1 MGVCYLSNLQD
12 NNIINNIKRMI
23 HKITH
28 SVMFHHF
35 HNDKHLPSQGSLSAS
50 AFMKMIDW
58 LGKKYNLLNANT
70 YKKKFLNQTLQDKDI
85 CLTFDDALK
94 CQFDIAVPIMERYG
108 IEAFFFVYSSAFSD
122 YPDLLEVY
130 RYFRTSFYDEM
141 DKFYDDFFAYI
152 KKRDVKKFSNHYLKF
167 KNSNYLSEF
176 PFYSD
181 NDRWFRYLRDQFL
194 EIKDYHKIMKNL
206 MIKKSFNIALAKKN
220 LWMTE
225 KDLIKISDKGH
236 VIGLHSYSHPT
247 QMSKLNKSDQK
258 LEYQKNFDHLAQV
271 IKKPITTMAHP
282 CGDYSKDTLN
292 ILNAMNIEI
301 GFRSSMSIK
310 RICSP
315 LEIPREDNANVL
327 REMKNEN
334 N

>member
-1 MGVCYLSNLQD
+1 
-12 NNIINNIKRMI
+12 MI

-35 HNDKHLPSQGSLSAS
+35 HNDKHLPSQGSLSGS
-50 AFMKMIDW
+50 DFTKMIDW

-70 YKKKFLNQTLQDKDI
+70 FKKKFLNQTLKDKDI

-108 IEAFFFVYSSAFSD
+108 IEAFFFVYSSAFSEH
-122 YPDLLEVY
+122 PDLLEVY
-130 RYFRTSFYDEM
+130 RYFRTSFYDDM
-141 DKFYDDFFAYI
+141 DKFYDEFFTCI
-152 KKRDVKKFSNHYLKF
+152 KNRDEKGFSNHYLKF
-167 KNSNYLSEF
+167 TNLNYLSEF
-176 PFYSD
+176 PFYSL
-181 NDRWFRYLRDQFL
+181 NDRWFRYLRDQYL
-194 EIKDYHKIMKNL
+194 DNKNYHKIMNYL
-206 MIKKSFNIALAKKN
+206 MLKKSFNITLAKKN

-225 KDLIKISDKGH
+225 KDLIKISNKGH

-247 QMSKLNKSDQK
+247 QMSKLKKSDQK
-258 LEYQKNFDHLAQV
+258 LEYQKNHDHLTNV

-282 CGDYSKDTLN
+282 CGDYNKDTLN
-292 ILNAMNIEI
+292 ILNKMNIEI

-310 RICSP
+310 RISSP

-327 REMKNEN
+327 REMKNKN

>member
-1 MGVCYLSNLQD
+1 
-12 NNIINNIKRMI
+12 MI

-35 HNDKHLPSQGSLSAS
+35 HNDQHLPSQGSLSGS
-50 AFMKMIDW
+50 DFIKMIDW

-70 YKKKFLNQTLQDKDI
+70 YKKKFLNQELQEKDI

-94 CQFDIAVPIMERYG
+94 CQIDIAVPIMERYG
-108 IEAFFFVYSSAFSD
+108 IEAFFFVYSSAFGEH
-122 YPDLLEVY
+122 PDLLEVY
-130 RYFRTSFYDEM
+130 RYFRTSAYYDI
-141 DKFYDDFFAYI
+141 DKFYDDFFSYI
-152 KKRDVKKFSNHYLKF
+152 NKRDVKEFSNQYLKF
-167 KNSNYLSEF
+167 TNLKYLSAF
-176 PFYSD
+176 PFYSH
-181 NDRWFRYLRDQFL
+181 NDRWFRYLRDQYL
-194 EIKDYHKIMKNL
+194 DNKDYHKIMKSL
-206 MIKKSFNIALAKKN
+206 MLKKSFNIALAKKN

-225 KDLIKISDKGH
+225 NDLIKISNKGH

-247 QMSKLNKSDQK
+247 QMSKLNKSDQEM
-258 LEYQKNFDHLAQV
+258 EYRKNFDHLSKL
-271 IKKPITTMAHP
+271 IKKPIKTMAHP

-327 REMKNEN
+327 REMKNDN
-334 N
+334 K